1 MTTTPAT
8 KLPPGT
14 SGLPLLGE
22 TLPFLRDI
30 FGFISTRMDGKD
42 GIFRTS
48 VLGKPTVFLS
58 GPEACAL
65 WIDESIIQREGSFP
79 PNLQELFGGR
89 SLPLLDG
96 EAHLLRKT
104 LVMQAMSTEA
114 LGAYLPV
121 LTRTVSGHL
130 DRWAKSGSVLWVEE
144 FKRLA
149 LEGIA
154 ACLFGLGPGAAMD
167 ALLGDYQTLMKGFT
181 GLPVNVPGTAYSAGL
196 KARDRILARLEEL
209 VTEREKAP
217 TDDGVSRLI
226 AARGPQGEQLTV
238 EAMKLELHHM
248 VIAGIIIF
256 ADFLVIVTELAA
268 QPALLDRLLDEIRK
282 VAPTGPLLPPQLRQ
296 APLLLETVM
305 EAKRVTRNVPVSF
318 GKAKKDFEFHG
329 YTVPAGWHVFLAVG
343 ENNRQKSVFADPERF
358 DPDRFGPGRAEHES
372 HPHAF
377 VPQGPGPQL
386 GHKCAGLDFSTLFM
400 QVFVALL
407 VRGYT
412 WEIPQEQ
419 DFSLRLDIVPPEP
432 RGGLRAFVRPR

>member
-30 FGFISTRMDGKD
+30 FGFISTRMSGKD
-42 GIFRTS
+42 SIFRTS
-48 VLGKPTVFLS
+48 VLGKPTVFLT
-58 GPEACAL
+58 GPEACEL

-104 LVMQAMSTEA
+104 LVMSALSTEA
-114 LGAYLPV
+114 LGSYLPV

-154 ACLFGLGPGAAMD
+154 ACLFGLGPGSAMD
-167 ALLGDYQTLMKGFT
+167 AMLGDYQTLMKGFT

-196 KARDRILARLEEL
+196 KARDRILVRLAEL
-209 VTEREKAP
+209 ATEREKTP
-217 TDDGVSRLI
+217 TDDGVSRLL
-226 AARGPQGEQLTV
+226 AARGPGGERLSID
-238 EAMKLELHHM
+238 EMKLELHHM

-256 ADFLVIVTELAA
+256 ADFVVIVTELLA
-268 QPALLDRLLDEIRK
+268 QPPLLDRLLEEIRR
-282 VAPTGPLLPPQLRQ
+282 VAPTGPLVPAQLRQ
-296 APLLLETVM
+296 LPSVLQTVM

-318 GKAKKDFEFHG
+318 GKAKKAFEFHG
-329 YTVPAGWHVFLAVG
+329 FTVPEGWLVFLAVG
-343 ENNRQKSVFADPERF
+343 ENNRQAGIYTDPERF
-358 DPDRFGPGRAEHES
+358 DPARFAEGRAEQDK

-400 QVFVALL
+400 QVFVTLL

-412 WEIPQEQ
+412 WEIPAEQ
-419 DFSLRLDIVPPEP
+419 DLSMRLDIVPPEP
-432 RGGLRAFVRPR
+432 RSGLRAFVRPR